1 MFFYT
6 HVVSQDFAAEK
17 TASQSN
23 ATENTDYF
31 PTQTSNSG
39 SSYSSTGSGQIY
51 QSDTF
56 GGNLGE
62 FASGYQKTSY
72 AFGTA
77 ARSVTARTASSSQS
91 TSYNEQFQVTTINTS
106 TSSTFTISP
115 VGSSTGVD
123 SVTYTEAATGTTQF
137 TQVFAT
143 AGTSTLSGTASATT
157 TLGGS
162 TRTLTLSNV
171 TTLVPLFVLDMPT
184 VQRWYEARAYP
195 PGLRGAGIAFAGTHV
210 SGTGA
215 VAGLSAGSNAYA
227 TDLSFGSFSSSSSDG
242 ATAPFDGTAGQ
253 SERSQTGETYFTGS
267 RRSSTGWTATGVLS
281 AARRSLAGPA
291 FISQTGIGSAITFSP
306 SITATWTGG
315 VSVAQGIQS
324 ANIFTNA
331 RVHASSTFRWKH
343 ESSSWRLHATSSN
356 TSTTSSYTVAV
367 GISGSAS
374 TEAFLALNIIGAT
387 TAILG
392 PAHPFTALSLN
403 ELSVSTF
410 LSDTSGVSAYYL
422 SRNASSAGSSSTFV
436 TASSSATTQI
446 GSGSGFAPATFADS
460 LLTWAV
466 AQVAVSVQTSTW
478 SKSFDGE
485 GSIPSIYRASKWNEA
500 GRGDAVSVNQ

>member
-6 HVVSQDFAAEK
+6 HVVSQDFAAES
-17 TASQSN
+17 TTSVFEDWQN
-23 ATENTDYF
+23 TENF
-31 PTQTSNSG
+31 PTQTTYSATTYHVTKSG
-39 SSYSSTGSGQIY
+39 EISV
-51 QSDTF
+51 SDTYAD
-56 GGNLGE
+56 NLG
-62 FASGYQKTSY
+62 FYKSGYEKTSY

-77 ARSVTARTASSSQS
+77 SRSVTARTASSSIS
-91 TSYNEQFQVTTINTS
+91 TYRNDIAPFTLVNTS
-106 TSSTFTISP
+106 TSSTFTIGP
-115 VGSSTGVD
+115 AGSSTGVD
-123 SVTYTEAATGTTQF
+123 SITFTARGTTTTQF
-137 TQVFAT
+137 TQNFAT
-143 AGTSTLSGTASATT
+143 AGASIISGTASATT
-157 TLGGS
+157 TITGS
-162 TRTLTLSNV
+162 TRTLTLSNA
-171 TTLVPLFVLDMPT
+171 TTLVPLFVLSMPT
-184 VQRWYEARAYP
+184 VRRWYEARSNP
-195 PGLRGAGIAFAGTHV
+195 PILRGAGIAFAATHTAATSAVQGLAAGTN
-210 SGTGA
+210 S
-215 VAGLSAGSNAYA
+215 YA
-227 TDLSFGSFSSSSSDG
+227 SDLSFGSSSSSSDNG
-242 ATAPFDGTAGQ
+242 FVYPFDGTAEISHEAKSGH
-253 SERSQTGETYFTGS
+253 TFFTGS
-267 RRSSTGWTATGVLS
+267 KISTTAWRATGLLG
-281 AARRSLAGPA
+281 AIRRQLVGPA
-291 FISQTGIGSAITFSP
+291 FISQTGIGSDMTFSP

-324 ANIFTNA
+324 ANIFTNN
-331 RVHASSTFRWKH
+331 RVHASTTFRWKH

-403 ELSVSTF
+403 ELSVSTL
-410 LSDTSGVSAYYL
+410 LSDTSGVSAYYS

-466 AQVAVSVQTSTW
+466 AQVAVSVQASTW

-500 GRGDAVSVNQ
+500 GRGDAVSVDQ